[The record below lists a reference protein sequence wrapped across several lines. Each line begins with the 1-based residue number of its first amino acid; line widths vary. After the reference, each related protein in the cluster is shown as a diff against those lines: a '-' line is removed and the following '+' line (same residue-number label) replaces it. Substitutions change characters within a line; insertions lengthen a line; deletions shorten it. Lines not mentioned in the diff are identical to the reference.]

1 MSIPQKNTIIYI
13 QFNNMAFA
21 TKSVLETKIINTKYY
36 VFVAS
41 GYYEHDYS
49 QSESIRLPSIENNY
63 FFEISVE

>member
-36 VFVAS
+36 VFDPSV
-41 GYYEHDYS
+41 YNDHDYS
-49 QSESIRLPSIENNY
+49 
-63 FFEISVE
+63 